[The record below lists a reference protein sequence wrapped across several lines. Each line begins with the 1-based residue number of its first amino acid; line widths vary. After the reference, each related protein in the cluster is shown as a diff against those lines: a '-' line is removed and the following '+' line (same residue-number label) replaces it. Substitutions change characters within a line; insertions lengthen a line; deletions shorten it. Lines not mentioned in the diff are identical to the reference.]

1 MAAITTAVSSTVKA
15 FPEHSANHVEIK
27 AALDAINTYIFT
39 YAGSPES
46 NQAAPV
52 GSICLDTTNGVA
64 YMKKTGTGNTGW
76 KLVTQAA

>member
-1 MAAITTAVSSTVKA
+1 MATLDSGIVA
-15 FPEHSANHVEIK
+15 FNANDDLLVQLQAFEDKLAFIQ
-27 AALDAINTYIFT
+27 T

-46 NQAAPV
+46 NVTAVV

>member
-1 MAAITTAVSSTVKA
+1 MATLASSLTDHNSGNELLVQLQA
-15 FPEHSANHVEIK
+15 FEDKLAFVN
-27 AALDAINTYIFT
+27 T

-46 NQAAPV
+46 NVTAVV
-52 GSICLDTTNGVA
+52 GSICFDTTNGVA